1 MKTLI
6 LIRHAKSSWAN
17 ADLSDFDRPLN
28 ERGLRDTPR
37 MGKRFKEKAIT
48 PDKLITSPANRALT
62 TCTLFAE
69 AIGFPKQNIKTE
81 DRLYHADE
89 EEILDVVQHLKEPD
103 DVVILFGHN
112 PGLTDFINHLMDIR
126 IDHVPTCGMVACKLP
141 VKQWKAVAWRSGQ
154 LLFFD
159 FPKKNID

>member
-6 LIRHAKSSWAN
+6 LIRHAKSSWADH
-17 ADLSDFDRPLN
+17 DLSDFDRPLN

-37 MGKRFKEKAIT
+37 MGKRFKEKGIT

-69 AIGFPKQNIKTE
+69 TIEFPKQNIKTE
-81 DRLYHADE
+81 ERLYHADE
-89 EEILDVVQHLKEPD
+89 EEILDIVQNLKEPD

-112 PGLTDFINHLMDIR
+112 PGFTDFVNRLMNIR
-126 IDHVPTCGMVACKLP
+126 IDNVPTCGIVACKLP
-141 VKQWKAVAWRSGQ
+141 VKQWKDVAWHSGQ

-159 FPKKNID
+159 FPKNTD

>member
-6 LIRHAKSSWAN
+6 LIRHAKSSWADH
-17 ADLSDFDRPLN
+17 DLSDFDRPLN

-37 MGKRFKEKAIT
+37 MGKRFKEKGIT

-69 AIGFPKQNIKTE
+69 TIEFPKQNIKTE
-81 DRLYHADE
+81 ERLYHADE
-89 EEILDVVQHLKEPD
+89 EEILDIVQNLKEPD

-112 PGLTDFINHLMDIR
+112 PGFTDFVNRLMNIR
-126 IDHVPTCGMVACKLP
+126 IDNVPTCGIVACKLP
-141 VKQWKAVAWRSGQ
+141 VKEWKDVSWQSGQ

-159 FPKKNID
+159 FPKNRD